1 MGTMDKLGFVEDE
14 LNTLEESGL
23 SVRVR
28 TVEGP
33 QDAWIIVEGRK
44 VFNLCSNNYLGLANN
59 SQLKL
64 ASCKAIEA
72 FGVGPAAVRTIAGT
86 TSLHKKLEQ
95 KLARFKEVESA
106 LSFQSGF
113 CANLAVIPA
122 IVGRNDV
129 VFSDALNHASII
141 DGCRLSGSRVVRYE
155 HGNTQ
160 DLRGKIASEEKAR
173 RKIIITDGVFS
184 MEGDIAPLPEIVEI
198 ADDHKAITMVD
209 DAHGEGVLGKG
220 GRGIVNHFNLQGK
233 VDIEVGTMSKA
244 FGAVGGYI
252 AGSKRLCDYLA
263 QKGRPFLFS
272 SALTAAD
279 VAACIA
285 AVDTLTASDSLVNQL
300 WSNAGF
306 FQEGMRQIGFDLGN
320 TTTPITPVMI
330 GDAGLAKE
338 FSQKLFQVGIFAQAI
353 GYPTVPKGRARI
365 RVMLSATHSREDLS
379 WSVGHFKEIGKSL
392 GVLSG

>member
-1 MGTMDKLGFVEDE
+1 MDKLGFLEDE
-14 LNTLEESGL
+14 LNMLEESGL
-23 SVRVR
+23 SVCVR

-33 QDAWIIVEGRK
+33 QDAWISIDGRR

-59 SQLKL
+59 IQLKQ
-64 ASCKAIEA
+64 ASQGAIDT

-86 TSLHKKLEQ
+86 TVLHRELER
-95 KLARFKEVESA
+95 KLAHFKEVESA

-122 IVGRNDV
+122 IVGKEDV

-141 DGCRLSGSRVVRYE
+141 DGCRISNARVVRYE
-155 HGNTQ
+155 HANTR
-160 DLRGKIASEEKAR
+160 DLQEKIASEEHAR

-184 MEGDIAPLPEIVEI
+184 MEGDIAPLPEIVKI
-198 ADDHKAITMVD
+198 AENHNAITMVD

-244 FGAVGGYI
+244 FGVVGGYV
-252 AGSKRLCDYLA
+252 AGSKRLCDYLV

-285 AVDTLTASDSLVNQL
+285 AVDALTTSDSRVTQL
-300 WSNAGF
+300 WSNAAF
-306 FQEGMRQIGFDLGN
+306 FQKRMHQTGFDLGN
-320 TTTPITPVMI
+320 TKTPITPVMI
-330 GDAGLAKE
+330 GDAGLARE
-338 FSQKLFQVGIFAQAI
+338 FSHKLFQEKVFAQAI

-365 RVMLSATHSREDLS
+365 RVMISSTHSREDLG
-379 WSVGHFKEIGKSL
+379 WAMGCFEEIGRRL
-392 GVLSG
+392 GVL